1 VRIVDGNVLL
11 YAVQS
16 DARHHTESLA
26 WLTSALGGIESVL
39 MPWTSVLA
47 FLRIS
52 THPAVFP
59 EPLTVAE
66 AVHNIRGWLS
76 APNVLT
82 GEPDR
87 SHLGRVMELLEAV
100 GVGGN
105 LVNDAHL
112 AALALQYEATVVSY
126 DNDFSRF
133 PGVRWQRPTPPG

>member
-1 VRIVDGNVLL
+1 MKVVDGNVLL

-16 DARHHTESLA
+16 DARYHSESLT
-26 WLTSALGGIESVL
+26 WLTSMLGGIESVL
-39 MPWTSVLA
+39 LPWTSLLA

-52 THPAVFP
+52 THPTIFA
-59 EPLTVAE
+59 EPLTVTQA
-66 AVHNIRGWLS
+66 AHNVRGWLR

-87 SHLGRVMELLEAV
+87 SHVDRVEELLDAT

-112 AALALQYEATVVSY
+112 AALALQYDATVISY
-126 DNDFSRF
+126 DNDFGRF
-133 PGVRWQRPTPPG
+133 PGVRWERPSAS